1 VNTATIASS
10 LTGMSSG
17 CANQDQTYAQSAQNT
32 WRLSMKVGDL
42 VRWRTNGD
50 VGIIFSVK
58 TNSLIGG
65 ENVLY
70 IEWLTGEPTGPL
82 PDNHSCLEVISESR

>member
-1 VNTATIASS
+1 VTIVSS
-10 LTGMSSG
+10 PTGMSSG
-17 CANQDQTYAQSAQNT
+17 CANQDQTFAQSAYSI

-50 VGIIFSVK
+50 MGIIFSVK
-58 TNSLIGG
+58 KRSLIGG

-82 PDNHSCLEVISESR
+82 PDDHACLEVISESR